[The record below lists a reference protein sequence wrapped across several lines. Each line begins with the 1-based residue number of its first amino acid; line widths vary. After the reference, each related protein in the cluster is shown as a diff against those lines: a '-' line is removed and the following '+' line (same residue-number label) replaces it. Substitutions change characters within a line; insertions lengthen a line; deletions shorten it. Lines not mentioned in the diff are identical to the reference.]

1 MAIVQLP
8 SPALFAAGIEKRWDE
23 VDPFTQAF
31 VAPNAFVSG
40 VPWRYQLDDT
50 VQITV
55 NETGPRVRRRDC
67 SDTDFDCNFWQ
78 GDAILVAADPSP
90 DSDVLQAPIRLKFSA
105 GVRAVGA
112 WVGVCPRDPFDAPFF
127 DQPLFAA
134 MWVALAS
141 DPQDWQ
147 MVVNADGRT
156 GHVCACATPLSAPF
170 VGARATG
177 GDRIVEVRFDA
188 SLLGNRRYDKLA
200 LSELTVER

>member
-1 MAIVQLP
+1 M
-8 SPALFAAGIEKRWDE
+8 
-23 VDPFTQAF
+23 
-31 VAPNAFVSG
+31 
-40 VPWRYQLDDT
+40 
-50 VQITV
+50 
-55 NETGPRVRRRDC
+55 
-67 SDTDFDCNFWQ
+67 
-78 GDAILVAADPSP
+78 
-90 DSDVLQAPIRLKFSA
+90 
-105 GVRAVGA
+105 RAVGA

-134 MWVALAS
+134 MWIALAS
-141 DPQDWQ
+141 DPNSWQ

>member
-67 SDTDFDCNFWQ
+67 SDTDFDCNFWL

-90 DSDVLQAPIRLKFSA
+90 DSDVLLAPIRLKFST

-134 MWVALAS
+134 MWIALES
-141 DPQDWQ
+141 DPLTWHL
-147 MVVNADGRT
+147 VNANGWT
-156 GHVCACATPLSAPF
+156 GHVCPAGTPLTAPF
-170 VGARATG
+170 VGVRATG
-177 GDRIVEVRFDA
+177 GDRIAEVRFDA
-188 SLLGNRRYDKLA
+188 SLLGNRRFDKIA

>member
-1 MAIVQLP
+1 MAIVQLQSP
-8 SPALFAAGIEKRWDE
+8 SLFMAGIEKRWDE
-23 VDPFTQAF
+23 VDPLTQTF

-40 VPWRYQLDDT
+40 VPWRYLLDDT

-55 NETGPRVRRRDC
+55 NESGPRVRRRDC
-67 SDTDFDCNFWQ
+67 SDTDFDCNFWL

-90 DSDVLQAPIRLKFSA
+90 SSDVLQAPIRLKFSH

-134 MWVALAS
+134 MWVALESA
-141 DPQDWQ
+141 PLDWQ
-147 MVVNADGRT
+147 LVVNADGRT
-156 GHVCACATPLSAPF
+156 GHVCACASPLTAPF

-177 GDRIVEVRFDA
+177 GDRILEVRFDA

-200 LSELTVER
+200 LSEITVER